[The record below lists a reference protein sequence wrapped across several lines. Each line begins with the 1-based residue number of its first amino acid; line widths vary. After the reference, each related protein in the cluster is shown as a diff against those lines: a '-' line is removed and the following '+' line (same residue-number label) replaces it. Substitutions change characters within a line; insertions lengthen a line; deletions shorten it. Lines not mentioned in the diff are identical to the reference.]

1 MHPSSLSLVAL
12 GALLLSGCA
21 FEAPTSPDPVGA
33 TTPDPDGAPIVTDLA
48 SYTLERGSHGWE
60 GEISFEYTNR
70 TDGTI
75 SILNCN
81 ESFSLRLE
89 KLEDGDWISAW
100 GPAIPEC
107 LSPPIEIEPGASYVR
122 TLPVFG
128 GFPGSNVYPQ
138 FQVEEIDGTY
148 RLVIE
153 SAYWNYDHDGPP
165 WGEQLPVEE
174 RASHTFE
181 IRTE

>member
-21 FEAPTSPDPVGA
+21 LHAPTAPDPVDSVV
-33 TTPDPDGAPIVTDLA
+33 DPGGAPIVTDRA
-48 SYTLERGSHGWE
+48 SYTLQRGSHGWE

-70 TDGTI
+70 TDRTI
-75 SILNCN
+75 SMVNCN
-81 ESFSLRLE
+81 GSFALRLE
-89 KLEDGDWISAW
+89 KWEEGDWVSAW
-100 GPAIPEC
+100 SPPIPMC
-107 LSPPIEIEPGASYVR
+107 LSPPIEIEPGATYSR
-122 TLPVFG
+122 TVPVFG
-128 GFPGSNVYPQ
+128 GFPDSNTHPQ
-138 FQVEEIDGTY
+138 FNVDEIDGTY

-165 WGEQLPVEE
+165 WGVQLPLEE
-174 RASHTFE
+174 RASHTIE